1 MKKLYSTI
9 VMLVLLF
16 LPLQMKAEG
25 AAIKL
30 EFGGTLMTVELSQK
44 PKIVMENGNLVLKT
58 NTLSVILALPCKATF
73 QGSSSAIEDAVA
85 FRNADEDKPIN
96 VFTIDGKKVGS
107 LDNKHE
113 MLSLKRG
120 IYIVNGK
127 KIIIN

>member
-1 MKKLYSTI
+1 
-9 VMLVLLF
+9 
-16 LPLQMKAEG
+16 MKAEG

-96 VFTIDGKKVGS
+96 VFTIDGKKAGS
-107 LDNKHE
+107 LDNKQE

-120 IYIVNGK
+120 IYVVNGK
-127 KIIIN
+127 KIIIK